1 MHSHKVLRRLGV
13 TLLVALLIAHPG
25 MATAMPMCP
34 AHKDLPLLTIDEIQS
49 SSVPV
54 YDKWQVMWNGVPLS
68 DAQVATLSGD
78 GRLIDRTHEEMADRG
93 LWVYTGLATAGVGVA
108 TSATGWTMLGRQSAS
123 DTVSM
128 GLAVGG
134 LLISVV
140 GVLLMTETIQRR
152 AEPHMAP
159 TPRHRLTR
167 EEMQVVVKNI
177 NNTIYSQIC
186 GAVLMVGE

>member
-1 MHSHKVLRRLGV
+1 MHSHKPLRRLGV
-13 TLLVALLIAHPG
+13 TILVALLIAHPG
-25 MATAMPMCP
+25 MAMAMPACP
-34 AHKDLPLLTIDEIQS
+34 AHKDLPLLTIDEIQNS
-49 SSVPV
+49 PVPI
-54 YDKWQVMWNGVPLS
+54 YDNWQVMWSGVPLS

-78 GRLIDRTHEEMADRG
+78 GHLIDRTHQEMEDRG

-108 TSATGWTMLGRQSAS
+108 TSATGWTMLGRQSTK
-123 DTVSM
+123 DEVSM
-128 GLAVGG
+128 GLAIGG
-134 LLISVV
+134 LLVSVV

-159 TPRHRLTR
+159 TPRHRITR

-177 NNTIYSQIC
+177 NNTLYSQIC